1 MSHDSH
7 SSARS
12 RAGSSTTGSMTA
24 HAQPN
29 SGPAPG
35 DFDIVVQGGTPPYT
49 VTALPSPPN
58 PDPMPDHT
66 ITGLH
71 VRINVEVT
79 PDTPLYFGVTD
90 SLGQTANVAYQV
102 TS

>member
-24 HAQPN
+24 HADPN

-35 DFDIVVQGGTPPYT
+35 DFDVVVQGGTPPYT
-49 VTALPSPPN
+49 VDAFPSPPN
-58 PDPMPDHT
+58 PSPMPDVR

-71 VRINVEVT
+71 VEILDEVA
-79 PDTPLYFGVTD
+79 PDTPLYFKVTD
-90 SLGQTANVAYQV
+90 SQGQTANVAYQV